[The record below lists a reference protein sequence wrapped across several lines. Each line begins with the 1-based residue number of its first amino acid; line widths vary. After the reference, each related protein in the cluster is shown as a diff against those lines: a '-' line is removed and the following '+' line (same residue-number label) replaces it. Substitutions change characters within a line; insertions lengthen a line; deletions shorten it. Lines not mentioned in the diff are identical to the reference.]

1 MIRVSIIPEVES
13 FYVLDKNSIKRRL
26 KIYSKKGNVYI
37 GPVQSLFNRN
47 FVFKDKY
54 RLDFSS
60 KLDGHLNE
68 LLHVQTLFEKIEQQ
82 NAYSN
87 FTVEMIKEILYN
99 KGFTDEDFYMKDK
112 TYTCA
117 KENFIEFG
125 FNTMNFCLDR
135 KGDIWVHY
143 KEYEEQKQYR
153 EIVSKLDKTKLK
165 EFEKDYRKMNRFVRY
180 VNTDDLNEIK
190 CFSLR
195 SINISKLYQWLTD
208 NHLIH
213 KVKYVS
219 DIYNDVTRELDFT
232 EVTVENSY
240 MKVLV
245 TKDGILLK
253 NSTANG
259 LV

>member
-1 MIRVSIIPEVES
+1 MIRVSIIPDVES
-13 FYVLDKNSIKRRL
+13 FYVVDKNNIRRKL

-47 FVFKDKY
+47 FVYKDKY
-54 RLDFSS
+54 RLDFAS

-82 NAYSN
+82 TTYSN
-87 FTVEMIKEILYN
+87 FTVDMIKDILYD
-99 KGFTDEDFYMKDK
+99 KGYTDDDFYMKDK
-112 TYTCA
+112 IYTCA

-153 EIVSKLDKTKLK
+153 EIVSNLNKSAIKS
-165 EFEKDYRKMNRFVRY
+165 FEKDYRKMNRFVRY
-180 VNTDDLNEIK
+180 VNTDDLNDIK

-195 SINISKLYQWLTD
+195 SINITKLYHWLSD

-219 DIYNDVTRELDFT
+219 EIYNDVTRELSFT
-232 EVTVENSY
+232 DITTENSY
-240 MKVLV
+240 VKVIV
-245 TKDGILLK
+245 TKDGIVLK
-253 NSTANG
+253 NTANG